1 MNLTRLQMP
10 SANAGRDPLLL
21 SEHAADYPAIGT
33 VPAVHS
39 GLIAIK
45 SNRIY
50 HTKIPLPFQ
59 KKRLWSLSVLC
70 GENTRL

>member
-50 HTKIPLPFQ
+50 QDEDTITLSE
-59 KKRLWSLSVLC
+59 KKLWSLSVLC